1 MLATR
6 LVRLIEAHSD
16 QLAGSLTEKIRTSQ
30 RTLDYLKI
38 TPEELRQQ
46 AHEIYGHLGDW
57 LMSKTESDIEL
68 HYTRIGQHRAEQGIR
83 YSDFVWAL
91 VITKENLFHYLQTQ
105 VVSESAIELFGEL
118 ELLQI
123 VYQFFDRALYYAMV
137 GYERAY
143 KAKRAA

>member
-16 QLAGSLTEKIRTSQ
+16 QLATSLTEKIRTSQ

-38 TPEELRQQ
+38 APEELKQQ
-46 AHEIYGHLGDW
+46 AYEIYFHLGEW
-57 LMSKTESDIEL
+57 IMSKTESDIEL
-68 HYTRIGQHRAEQGIR
+68 HYTKLGEYRAEQGIR

-105 VVSESAIELFGEL
+105 AVSDRAIELLGEL
-118 ELLQI
+118 ELLQL
-123 VYQFFDRALYYAMV
+123 VEQFFDRALYYGII
-137 GYERAY
+137 GYERAQ
-143 KAKRAA
+143 KARVAA

>member
-16 QLAGSLTEKIRTSQ
+16 QLAGSLTDKIRTSQ

-38 TPEELRQQ
+38 TPEELKQQ
-46 AHEIYGHLGDW
+46 AYEIYGHLGDW
-57 LMSKTESDIEL
+57 IMSKTESDIEL

-91 VITKENLFHYLQTQ
+91 IITKENLFHYLQTQ
-105 VVSESAIELFGEL
+105 TVSERAIELLGEL
-118 ELLQI
+118 ELLQ
-123 VYQFFDRALYYAMV
+123 VVDQFFDRALYYAMI
-137 GYERAY
+137 GYERANR
-143 KAKRAA
+143 AKRAA

>member
-6 LVRLIEAHSD
+6 LVKVIEAHSD

-38 TPEELRQQ
+38 SPEELRQQ
-46 AHEIYGHLGDW
+46 AYDIYSHLGEW
-57 LMSKTESDIEL
+57 IMSKTESDIEL
-68 HYTRIGQHRAEQGIR
+68 HYTLLGQRRAEQGIR
-83 YSDFVWAL
+83 YSDYVWAL

-105 VVSESAIELFGEL
+105 VISERAIELLGEL
-118 ELLQI
+118 ELLQ
-123 VYQFFDRALYYAMV
+123 VVDQFFDRALYYAMV
-137 GYERAY
+137 GYERAH